1 MAIITTGSGRQID
14 TETGMEVGGA
24 PSTSGRPEKVDTGP
38 VTASGIAK
46 QASWG
51 FNTGLFYLPDLAV
64 KGIGKALGMPDDEV
78 MTFTKIFNRGQTA
91 PQNAVERYS
100 KALAEGIG
108 GGMPITGTVAWLARA
123 KDPVR
128 MAMAQGER
136 ALAATTRMNA
146 LRGVANDAIQF
157 AQKSPRLAAALDVG
171 INALHEGIRQTIDE
185 QVDDTDPNKEAYMSI
200 IPTASIIG
208 VPAFL
213 SLTPTGMV
221 ARLMGKV
228 TGAAKE
234 KIDALPNLDKEVYD
248 ELPKLLKAP
257 GVNIVPRIM
266 LARAKSKLAQ
276 TFGDVES
283 SPEAQQALKAIEQI
297 MADPRFANSG
307 LSLNTA
313 EATMDPATLR
323 QAATVMGE
331 MSATELQPFRERS
344 NKNVLAFEE
353 VLRDLSP
360 KSQIAVGE
368 ALRAAQAERAALFTD
383 LASAKQNL
391 TEAEIQSAAQRLGPY
406 NMDRVNDELRG
417 ALLANMEMDAKMRMN
432 VLSRMGLRQAFD
444 ANGVPM
450 STREEGKS
458 LFQAYDVEAAA
469 NNLLKKYSPE
479 RPSMRTQLP
488 EPLYMLKNFIDQQ
501 SVGRAR
507 LEDQMIKQLTDQT
520 IETQIASSNL
530 QGLISGPK
538 ATEATADSANK
549 ALKSVRFITNL
560 LVKSAREGKKLTA
573 KEQAILK
580 AEGALA
586 RTDEKGNIEF
596 KVGVDKFTVNPKQIV
611 DDAKLIASENTK
623 LDMNLPEALDYLAAA
638 ARFRNDSIARYHD
651 SLRKGT
657 SRLTDAQRILDTGN
671 TVFKDV
677 EDFVLTSIPKAAKEY
692 DAMKAVVSDYRAGFE
707 QNLPL
712 LISRQKADRFTL
724 GNEQIMENAFKS
736 AENLRQLQVALGG
749 SPRLDEFL
757 QKGAIDW
764 LRRNNILK
772 NGTVDSARLK
782 GLLDKNKNLVEAL
795 PANVRQLLDN
805 EVQLADDYIK
815 RLGEIDERAALIA
828 DNELDSMLAKATRAD
843 ADPTDTIMAALRD
856 PAKMRKLV
864 DTVGQDPDRLNAL
877 RRSVFE
883 VATEGADK
891 GGALLGF
898 IKNNRPALEVL
909 YKNSGH
915 LADLEK
921 LADIQRRV
929 FALRDVTGKIPDFLS
944 TDERMR
950 KAFGFGLQWMT
961 TTAREAATGRI
972 NPTTGALAFGVRL
985 AGALETKMY
994 KRMFQ
999 KAMEDREFAN
1009 SLTNVG
1015 SQEDV
1020 RRLAN
1025 NLTKIGIIPRYTM
1038 FVGPRSAAQD
1048 IREETR
1054 APEAMAPAPAEPVSR
1069 GTARDMLRALPPAP
1083 PSRGLSPR
1091 MPAFNPQQN
1100 RPQMPQPPAP
1110 LAPIDYSAL
1119 FPNDPLGK
1127 MIQQRGTPQQ

>member
-14 TETGMEVGGA
+14 TDTGMEVGGA
-24 PSTSGRPEKVDTGP
+24 PPASGRPAKVDTGP

-91 PQNAVERYS
+91 PQNVVERYS

-123 KDPVR
+123 KDPVK
-128 MAMAQGER
+128 MAVAQGER
-136 ALAATTRMNA
+136 ALAAPTRMNA

-213 SLTPTGMV
+213 SLTPTGMI

-234 KIDALPNLDKEVYD
+234 KIDALPNLDKETYD
-248 ELPKLLKAP
+248 ELHKLLKLP
-257 GVNIVPRIM
+257 GINIVPRIM

-283 SPEAQQALKAIEQI
+283 SPEAQQALRALQQI

-444 ANGVPM
+444 ANGVPQ
-450 STREEGKS
+450 STRQEGKS
-458 LFQAYDVEAAA
+458 LFQSYDIEAPA
-469 NNLLKKYSPE
+469 NELLKKYSPE

-488 EPLYMLKNFIDQQ
+488 EPLYMLKNFIDRQAVNR
-501 SVGRAR
+501 SK
-507 LEDQMIKQLTDQT
+507 LEDQMVRQLVN
-520 IETQIASSNL
+520 ETVDKQIAGI
-530 QGLISGPK
+530 GLPPDFEQSVRSQILSLVYGKKTKGSRRLASLAESAKIGPGGQQSVP
-538 ATEATADSANK
+538 TGIPG
-549 ALKSVRFITNL
+549 KSVVINP
-560 LVKSAREGKKLTA
+560 S
-573 KEQAILK
+573 QIK
-580 AEGALA
+580 A
-586 RTDEKGNIEF
+586 
-596 KVGVDKFTVNPKQIV
+596 
-611 DDAKLIASENTK
+611 DAKLIADQDTK

-651 SLRKGT
+651 ALRKGT

-677 EDFVLTSIPKAAKEY
+677 EDFVLKSIPKAAKEY

-736 AENLRQLQVALGG
+736 AENLRQLQIALGG

-782 GLLDKNKNLVEAL
+782 GLLDKNQNLVEAL

-944 TDERMR
+944 TDDRMK

-972 NPTTGALAFGVRL
+972 NPTTGALAFGVRM

-1054 APEAMAPAPAEPVSR
+1054 APEVMAPAPAEPVSR

>member
-14 TETGMEVGGA
+14 TETGMEVSGA
-24 PSTSGRPEKVDTGP
+24 PPLPGRPAKVETGP
-38 VTASGIAK
+38 VTASGLAK
-46 QASWG
+46 QASWA

-64 KGIGKALGMPDDEV
+64 KGIGKALNMPDDEV
-78 MTFTKIFNRGQTA
+78 MTLTKLFNRGETA
-91 PQNAVERYS
+91 PQNVVERYTR
-100 KALAEGIG
+100 ALFEGIG
-108 GGMPITGTVAWLARA
+108 GGMPITGAVAWAARA
-123 KDPVR
+123 KDPVK
-128 MAMAQGER
+128 MALAQGER
-136 ALAATTRMNA
+136 VFGTEAITKAAPTRMNA

-157 AQKSPRLAAALDVG
+157 AQKSPRLAAALDIG

-213 SLTPTGMV
+213 SLTPTAMI
-221 ARLMGKV
+221 ARLMGKI
-228 TGAAKE
+228 TGSAKE

-248 ELPKLLKAP
+248 ELPSLLKAP
-257 GVNIVPRIM
+257 GINIVPRIM

-276 TFGDVES
+276 TFGDVEK
-283 SPEAQQALKAIEQI
+283 SPEAQQALKALEQI

-313 EATMDPATLR
+313 EATMDPAMLQ
-323 QAATVMGE
+323 QAAKTMSA
-331 MSATELQPFRERS
+331 MSATELEPFRTSS
-344 NKNVLAFEE
+344 NKNILAFENI
-353 VLRDLSP
+353 VRDLSP
-360 KSQIAVGE
+360 KSQIAVAD

-383 LASAKQNL
+383 LASAKENL

-406 NMDRVNDELRG
+406 NMDRINDELRG

-444 ANGVPM
+444 ANGVPQ
-450 STREEGKS
+450 STRQEGKS
-458 LFQAYDVEAAA
+458 LFQSYDIEASA
-469 NNLLKKYSPE
+469 NELLKKYSPE
-479 RPSMRTQLP
+479 RPSMRIQLP
-488 EPLYMLKNFIDQQ
+488 EPLYMLKNFIDRQAVNR
-501 SVGRAR
+501 SK
-507 LEDQMIKQLTDQT
+507 LEDQMVRQLVN
-520 IETQIASSNL
+520 ETVDKQIAGI
-530 QGLISGPK
+530 GLPPDFEQSVRSQVLSLVYGKKTKGSRRLASLAESAKIGPGGQQSIP
-538 ATEATADSANK
+538 TGIPG
-549 ALKSVRFITNL
+549 KSVVINP
-560 LVKSAREGKKLTA
+560 S
-573 KEQAILK
+573 QIK
-580 AEGALA
+580 A
-586 RTDEKGNIEF
+586 
-596 KVGVDKFTVNPKQIV
+596 
-611 DDAKLIASENTK
+611 DAKLIADQDTK

-651 SLRKGT
+651 ALRKGT

-677 EDFVLTSIPKAAKEY
+677 EDFVLKSIPKAAKEY

-707 QNLPL
+707 QSLPL

-736 AENLRQLQVALGG
+736 AENLRQLQIALGG
-749 SPRLDEFL
+749 SPRLNEFL
-757 QKGAIDW
+757 QKGTIDW

-795 PANVRQLLDN
+795 PMNVRQLLDN

-815 RLGEIDERAALIA
+815 RLGEIDQREALIA
-828 DNELDSMLAKATRAD
+828 DNELDNMLATASRPD
-843 ADPTDTIMAALRD
+843 ADPSDTIYVALKD

-877 RRSVFE
+877 RRAVFDI
-883 VATEGADK
+883 ASEGAEK
-891 GGALLGF
+891 GGPLVSF
-898 IKNNRPALEVL
+898 IKTNRRALEVL
-909 YKNSGH
+909 YKNSDH

-929 FALRDVTGKIPDFLS
+929 NALRDVTGKLPDFLS
-944 TDERMR
+944 TDDRMK

-961 TTAREAATGRI
+961 TTGREASTGRI
-972 NPTTGALAFGVRL
+972 NPTTGALAFGVRM

-999 KAMEDREFAN
+999 KAMEDREFAK
-1009 SLTNVG
+1009 SLSSVG

-1025 NLTKIGIIPRYTM
+1025 NLTKIGILPRYTM

-1048 IREETR
+1048 VREE
-1054 APEAMAPAPAEPVSR
+1054 AQFAEATSMPSAPAEEPVSR
-1069 GTARDMLRALPPAP
+1069 GTARDMLRALPPPVPSRPLPPAP
-1083 PSRGLSPR
+1083 PTRGLTPR
-1091 MPAFNPQQN
+1091 MPAFNPQGN
-1100 RPQMPQPPAP
+1100 RSQMPAPPAP
-1110 LAPIDYSAL
+1110 LAPIDYSIL

-1127 MIQQRGTPQQ
+1127 MIQQRNEQR